1 VAAVADFQAAVAA
14 SAAAAREGAGK
25 MHHKEFIRQLDEEK
39 IVAAIAEAETRTSG
53 EIRVYVSHRKIDD
66 ALARAQRRFVK
77 LGMTK
82 TAERNAV
89 LIYFAPRVRQFAII
103 GDTGVHEK
111 CGDIFWTEVTA
122 QLSADLKSGPAT
134 EALVAAIRKI
144 GDLLAAHFPPSPGD
158 KNELPNQIE
167 HE

>member
-1 VAAVADFQAAVAA
+1 VAVGDFPAAAAIAVAA
-14 SAAAAREGAGK
+14 EQAGVGK
-25 MHHKEFIRQLDEEK
+25 MHHKDFLKQLDEEK

-66 ALARAQRRFVK
+66 ALARAQKRFVK

-82 TAERNAV
+82 TAARNAV

-134 EALVAAIRKI
+134 EALIAAIRKI
-144 GDLLAAHFPPSPGD
+144 GGLLAAHFPHKPGD

-167 HE
+167 HD